1 MADAPAARTMEPVW
15 TALRVLHI
23 GAGIALV
30 GGATLW
36 GAVLAPVLQQLGP
49 TLPKGAFPTL
59 GGRVVRYLPHAALAT
74 FLTGVALYALM
85 QGAYAGPWR
94 MLMLGAL
101 VLMLVALGLSYGVL
115 VPTFKKVAA
124 GMASAP
130 PGPPGPEAQALMHRM
145 KTASMANLAVAWLI
159 VVLMV
164 VATALRT
171 T

>member
-1 MADAPAARTMEPVW
+1 MEPVW
-15 TALRVLHI
+15 TALRLLHI

-36 GAVLAPVLQQLGP
+36 GAVLAPTLQQLGP

-59 GGRVVRYLPHAALAT
+59 GGKVVKFLPHAGALT
-74 FLTGVALYALM
+74 FLTGVALYGLM
-85 QGAYAGPWR
+85 QAAYPGTWR
-94 MLMLGAL
+94 MLMLVAL
-101 VLMLVALGLSYGVL
+101 VLMLVSLGLSYGVL

-130 PGPPGPEAQALMHRM
+130 PGPPSPEAQALLHRM
-145 KTASMANLAVAWLI
+145 KSASMASLGIAWGI

-171 T
+171 A